1 MTRTS
6 TATAACDGARHGA
19 HGGAEGGGRRV
30 ARVSLG
36 RAALARALT
45 GGRASLRQALVLV
58 LPALWTG
65 AVVALEA
72 VVPGGPRLV
81 PLLAATPAVAC
92 AGSGRRRCVLL
103 GGACALLGLLP
114 FSGLG
119 RAVDGHHGAVLVTR
133 AGTALAVLTVMA
145 AGCLVCGRRTRLADE
160 LERVREVAVAAQQ
173 TLVRPLPHRVGGF
186 GVAGAYLP
194 AQDGAQVGGDLYDV
208 LATPYGVRVV
218 LGDVRGHGLP
228 ALATVAALLAG
239 FREAAHEEPGLDGVL
254 RRLERSMARHLR
266 ERAQADHP
274 AAGRPGGG
282 GQATVGEEFATVLLL
297 QVRRDGTLTA
307 LNCGHPWPHRVR
319 AAPGR
324 PVRVTPL
331 SCARPMAPL
340 GVLDPGAQR
349 PRVQHGKLRPGE
361 ALFLHTDGAED
372 ARDAAGEFFAL
383 PAALEH
389 AAGNA
394 TTGDGSL
401 APERLV
407 AAVRDALLRHAGGRP
422 ADDVALLALRRDP
435 AHADGRPASRPTDG
449 TAELSCTTSP

>member
-6 TATAACDGARHGA
+6 TATAARDGAR
-19 HGGAEGGGRRV
+19 GGAQGGADGAGR
-30 ARVSLG
+30 ASLG
-36 RAALARALT
+36 KTALARALT
-45 GGRASLRQALVLV
+45 GGRAGLGRALVLV

-72 VVPGGPRLV
+72 VVPGGHRLV
-81 PLLAATPAVAC
+81 PLLGATPAVAC

-119 RAVDGHHGAVLVTR
+119 AAGGGGHDTAALVTR

-194 AQDGAQVGGDLYDV
+194 AQVGAQVGGDLYDV

-239 FREAAHEEPGLDGVL
+239 FREAAHEEPGLDGVM

-266 ERAQADHP
+266 ERAQAEHP
-274 AAGRPGGG
+274 AAGRPSG
-282 GQATVGEEFATVLLL
+282 GQAAVGEEFATVLLL

-307 LNCGHPWPHRVR
+307 LSCGHPWPHRVR
-319 AAPGR
+319 ATPGK
-324 PVRVTPL
+324 PVRVVPL
-331 SCARPMAPL
+331 SGARPMAPL

-349 PRVQHGKLRPGE
+349 PRPHHGKLRPGE
-361 ALFLHTDGAED
+361 ALFLHTDGAQD
-372 ARDAAGEFFAL
+372 ARDAAGEFFPL
-383 PAALEH
+383 PAALER
-389 AAGNA
+389 AAGHA
-394 TTGDGSL
+394 ITGDGSL
-401 APERLV
+401 VPELLV
-407 AAVRDALLRHAGGRP
+407 AAVREALLRHAGGRP
-422 ADDVALLALRRDP
+422 TDDVALLALRRDP
-435 AHADGRPASRPTDG
+435 ARADGRPGPRPAQG
-449 TAELSCTTSP
+449 AAELSCTTSP